1 MRSDGWPLSG
11 PTSSTTPTDVLDLL
25 VTILQIYFYAVL
37 AWVILSWI
45 QVSSTHPL
53 GRVQVFLDRIIY
65 PVILPIRRVIPPVR
79 LGAGA
84 LDLSPIVLLVGL
96 RILMGVLS

>member
-1 MRSDGWPLSG
+1 M
-11 PTSSTTPTDVLDLL
+11 LDLIATFL
-25 VTILQIYFYAVL
+25 EIYFYAVL
-37 AWVILSWI
+37 IWVILSWI

-53 GRVQVFLDRIIY
+53 GRAQIFLDRIIY

-96 RILMGVLS
+96 RILIGLLR

>member
-1 MRSDGWPLSG
+1 M
-11 PTSSTTPTDVLDLL
+11 TSLL
-25 VTILQIYFYAVL
+25 ITLLQIYFYAVL

-53 GRVQVFLDRIIY
+53 GRIQVLLDRIIY

-84 LDLSPIVLLVGL
+84 LDLSPIVLLIGL
-96 RILMGVLS
+96 RILISVLR

>member
-1 MRSDGWPLSG
+1 MLN
-11 PTSSTTPTDVLDLL
+11 LL
-25 VTILQIYFYAVL
+25 ITLLLIYFYAVL
-37 AWVILSWI
+37 AWVVLSWI

-53 GRVQVFLDRIIY
+53 GRLQVFLDRIIY

-84 LDLSPIVLLVGL
+84 LDLSPIVLLIGL
-96 RILMGVLS
+96 QILIGVLR